1 MSDKEFTDLGTILS
15 SLSSLQTRI
24 QKSGFERTAG
34 LRAHM
39 GDDCPYYRKSLD
51 LFSKQDLRD
60 ISGLVSSLNTLL
72 ESFGRP

>member
-34 LRAHM
+34 LRTHM
-39 GDDCPYYRKSLD
+39 GEDCPYYRKSLG

-60 ISGLVSSLNTLL
+60 ITGLVSDLDALL
-72 ESFGRP
+72 QSFERP